1 MVTSTMTKKILLTI
15 IYVIPLFLVSTCS
28 DKIVDPG
35 DNNDFIQ
42 YVKPE
47 QVGWSSSKL
56 EAINELIEQS
66 GYATVMAVYDGKVF
80 FTWGDVTRNYECHSI
95 RKPFLNSLYG
105 IYTANGNINLNAT
118 LEDLDI
124 DDIPPSLTHEEKQA
138 TVRELLQSRS
148 GVYHEAAAE
157 ADIMIQMR
165 PERSSHPHGTFF
177 YYNNWDFNA
186 LGTIFEQETG
196 KKIFEEFK
204 EKIADPIGMQDF
216 SLDNCHYQL
225 ESNKS
230 MHPAYT
236 FRMSTRDMARFGVLY
251 QQNGNWDGKQLVPAD
266 WISESTQVYS
276 IEDSASGLGYG
287 YLWNVVP
294 KSSHVAVQLGF
305 DFYFHTGI
313 GVHALIIIPG
323 LKLVIVERY
332 DTDGNWVE
340 PEDMIGFQ
348 IGLEIISA
356 RN

>member
-28 DKIVDPG
+28 DKIVDSG
-35 DNNDFIQ
+35 EDNDFLY

-47 QVGWSSSKL
+47 EVGWSSSKL

-80 FTWGDVTRNYECHSI
+80 FTWGDITKNYNCHSI

-105 IYTANGNINLNAT
+105 IYTANGNIDLNET
-118 LEDLDI
+118 LEELNI
-124 DDIPPSLTHEEKQA
+124 DDILPSLTREEKQA

-157 ADIMIQMR
+157 TDIMIQMR
-165 PERSSHPHGTFF
+165 PERGSHSHGTFF

-186 LGTIFEQETG
+186 LGTIFEKKTG

-216 SLDNCHYQL
+216 SLDNCRYQL
-225 ESNKS
+225 EANKS

-266 WISESTQVYS
+266 WISESTRLYS
-276 IEDSASGLGYG
+276 IEDSASGVGYG
-287 YLWNVVP
+287 YLWKIFQHDSPIGIQIGYDV
-294 KSSHVAVQLGF
+294 
-305 DFYFHTGI
+305 YYHTGI